1 MQMQKLTEIVIKTK
15 GDKINKAAFIM
26 YTTGR
31 ADDFEGGSQFFWKGT
46 RGDVKIF
53 HNRKGGGMPIFFFN
67 LVYNEKATV
76 IVFFFFNLLMF
87 FRCYT

>member
-1 MQMQKLTEIVIKTK
+1 
-15 GDKINKAAFIM
+15 M
-26 YTTGR
+26 YTTGGGGGAG

-53 HNRKGGGMPIFFFN
+53 HNGKGGCQFFSLI

-76 IVFFFFNLLMF
+76 IVFFFLI
-87 FRCYT
+87 Y